1 VLEVQ
6 PTHPSSE
13 ELELLPVMLLE
24 EADEVEDES
33 QSPQ

>member
-1 VLEVQ
+1 VEVQ
-6 PTHPSSE
+6 PTHPVEE
-13 ELELLPVMLLE
+13 ELALEPVLLLEE